1 MIRKKHLKFLITFL
15 ALGLI
20 MTIYVVSADKKI
32 TYVALG
38 DSVAYGQDPYGKPG
52 YSYADYLKNYLS
64 KNDLLRA
71 YTKEFTK
78 SGLRTT
84 DLINDIRSS
93 KTITFNKEIQSI
105 KKILREANL
114 VTISIGANDFLEQIS
129 FNLDRNQLLN
139 VEVLQQKVDEI
150 IPQVEETI
158 KEVKKYAKGNILVI
172 GYYNPLPQVLKYNV
186 KEMDQLFAYVN
197 EKYQTICK
205 KEEVYYIDVY
215 EEIKA
220 HPEYSPNPLDIH
232 LNAAGQEEIA
242 KKIIA
247 YLEKNILN

>member
-1 MIRKKHLKFLITFL
+1 
-15 ALGLI
+15 

-129 FNLDRNQLLN
+129 FNLDKNQLLN
-139 VEVLQQKVDEI
+139 VEVLQHKVD
-150 IPQVEETI
+150 
-158 KEVKKYAKGNILVI
+158 
-172 GYYNPLPQVLKYNV
+172 
-186 KEMDQLFAYVN
+186 
-197 EKYQTICK
+197 
-205 KEEVYYIDVY
+205 
-215 EEIKA
+215 
-220 HPEYSPNPLDIH
+220 
-232 LNAAGQEEIA
+232 
-242 KKIIA
+242 
-247 YLEKNILN
+247 

>member
-1 MIRKKHLKFLITFL
+1 M
-15 ALGLI
+15 
-20 MTIYVVSADKKI
+20 
-32 TYVALG
+32 
-38 DSVAYGQDPYGKPG
+38 
-52 YSYADYLKNYLS
+52 
-64 KNDLLRA
+64 
-71 YTKEFTK
+71 
-78 SGLRTT
+78 
-84 DLINDIRSS
+84 
-93 KTITFNKEIQSI
+93 
-105 KKILREANL
+105 
-114 VTISIGANDFLEQIS
+114 
-129 FNLDRNQLLN
+129 
-139 VEVLQQKVDEI
+139 LQQKVDEI

>member
-1 MIRKKHLKFLITFL
+1 MIRKKHLKLLITFL

-84 DLINDIRSS
+84 DLINDIHSLS
-93 KTITFNKEIQSI
+93 
-105 KKILREANL
+105 L
-114 VTISIGANDFLEQIS
+114 
-129 FNLDRNQLLN
+129 
-139 VEVLQQKVDEI
+139 
-150 IPQVEETI
+150 
-158 KEVKKYAKGNILVI
+158 
-172 GYYNPLPQVLKYNV
+172 
-186 KEMDQLFAYVN
+186 
-197 EKYQTICK
+197 
-205 KEEVYYIDVY
+205 
-215 EEIKA
+215 
-220 HPEYSPNPLDIH
+220 IH
-232 LNAAGQEEIA
+232 I
-242 KKIIA
+242 
-247 YLEKNILN
+247 